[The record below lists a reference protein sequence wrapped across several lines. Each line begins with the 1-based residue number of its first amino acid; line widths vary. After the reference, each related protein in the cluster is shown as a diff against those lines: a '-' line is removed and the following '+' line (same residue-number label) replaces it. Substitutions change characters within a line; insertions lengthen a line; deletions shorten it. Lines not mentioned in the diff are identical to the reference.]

1 MLPPYASFLDR
12 TSHYGV
18 RIVSALVLLF
28 LVLPIFVII
37 PLSFNKGSF
46 LVYPLEGV
54 SLRWYREVF
63 ESYEWVH
70 ALRNSVVVAPLSTAI
85 AVPLGTLAAVG
96 LVRSNFPGR
105 ELVRSFLMLPM
116 IVPIVIVAVA
126 MYFFFAPLGLTNNFL
141 GLVLGHAALGAP
153 FVVVTVTATLEGY
166 DKNLTR
172 AGKSLG
178 AGPLTTFFRVTLPLI
193 LPGVVSGALFA
204 FATSFDEVV
213 LTLFLAG
220 PEQSTLP
227 RQMFAGI
234 RENVS
239 PAIAAVATILI
250 VISISILLTLEWL
263 RGRAQRLRVGTS
275 AGA

>member
-1 MLPPYASFLDR
+1 MLPTYAGVTDR
-12 TSHYGV
+12 ISYYGL

-28 LVLPIFVII
+28 LVLPILIII
-37 PLSFNKGSF
+37 PLSFNNGSF
-46 LVYPLEGV
+46 LVYPLDHL

-63 ESYEWVH
+63 SNYEWIH
-70 ALRNSVVVAPLSTAI
+70 SFRNSLIVAPLSTAI

-96 LVRSNFPGR
+96 LVRSHFPGQ
-105 ELVRSFLMLPM
+105 ELIRSFLMLPM
-116 IVPIVIVAVA
+116 IVPVVILGVAA
-126 MYFFFAPLGLTNNFL
+126 YFYFAPIGLTNNFM
-141 GLVLGHAALGAP
+141 GLVLEHAALGAP

-178 AGPLTTFFRVTLPLI
+178 ASPLKTFFKVTLPLI

-234 RENVS
+234 RENIS

-250 VISISILLTLEWL
+250 TFSILILLSLEWL
-263 RGRAQRLRVGTS
+263 RSRAQRLKDGAI
-275 AGA
+275 AG

>member
-178 AGPLTTFFRVTLPLI
+178 AGPLGTFFRVTLPLI

>member
-1 MLPPYASFLDR
+1 MLPTYAGVTDR
-12 TSHYGV
+12 VSYYGL

-28 LVLPIFVII
+28 LVLPILIII
-37 PLSFNKGSF
+37 PLSFNNGSF
-46 LVYPLEGV
+46 LVYPLDHL
-54 SLRWYREVF
+54 SLRWYREVL
-63 ESYEWVH
+63 SNYEWIH
-70 ALRNSVVVAPLSTAI
+70 SFRNSLIVAPLSTAI

-96 LVRSNFPGR
+96 LVRSHFPGQ
-105 ELVRSFLMLPM
+105 ELIRSFLMLPM
-116 IVPIVIVAVA
+116 IVPVVILGVAA
-126 MYFFFAPLGLTNNFL
+126 YFYFAPIGLTNNFI
-141 GLVLGHAALGAP
+141 GLVLEHAALGAP

-178 AGPLTTFFRVTLPLI
+178 ASPLKTFFKVTLPLI

-234 RENVS
+234 RENIS

-250 VISISILLTLEWL
+250 TFSILILLSLEWL
-263 RGRAQRLRVGTS
+263 RSRAQRLKDGAI
-275 AGA
+275 AG